1 MSEPESLD
9 THEPLARR
17 LERHWFDRLI
27 MLSDGVFA
35 IAMTLLALEVRP
47 PHEWNGGLLDLVSQ
61 TWRALFGFAL
71 SFMIVA
77 FFWASNRGIVARL
90 KRVDGPYTAL
100 TLLFLCLI
108 CLTPFAAALVA
119 EHGPKR
125 AITFYSF
132 LVASTGASQ
141 ALLWGYAALWRDLV
155 YAEITRRQRW
165 LMFAGFALLPVLFAA
180 SGLAVAASAGGWT
193 IAPLVLVAAV
203 VGRLRRRLIAEG
215 GGAVK
220 SGG

>member
-47 PHEWNGGLLDLVSQ
+47 PREWNGALYDLVSQ
-61 TWRALFGFAL
+61 SWRALFGFGL
-71 SFMIVA
+71 SFMVVG

-119 EHGPKR
+119 EQGPRR

-132 LVASTGASQ
+132 LVAATGVSQ
-141 ALLWGYAALWRDLV
+141 ALLWGYAALVRDLV
-155 YAEITRRQRW
+155 YPEIGRRQRW
-165 LMFAGFALLPVLFAA
+165 LMLAGFALVPVLFAA
-180 SGLAVAASAGGWT
+180 SGLAISASAGGWAV
-193 IAPLVLVAAV
+193 APMVLVAAV
-203 VGRLRRRLIAEG
+203 MGRLRRRLRSHGE
-215 GGAVK
+215 

>member
-47 PHEWNGGLLDLVSQ
+47 PEHWNGEFTDLVVQS
-61 TWRALFGFAL
+61 WRALFGFAL
-71 SFMIVA
+71 SFLVVA
-77 FFWASNRGIVARL
+77 FFWVNNRGIVARL

-100 TLLFLCLI
+100 TLVMLCLI

-119 EHGPKR
+119 EHGPGR
-125 AITFYSF
+125 AMKAYSF
-132 LVASTGASQ
+132 LVAATGAAQ
-141 ALLWGYAALWRDLV
+141 ASLWGYAAIARDLV
-155 YAEITRRQRW
+155 YDEVPRGARW
-165 LMFAGFALLPVLFAA
+165 FMLAGFVLIPVLFCVAGFVFG
-180 SGLAVAASAGGWT
+180 SGAGGWAM
-193 IAPLVLVAAV
+193 APLVLVAV
-203 VGRLRRRLIAEG
+203 VMGRLRRRLMAAPG
-215 GGAVK
+215 
-220 SGG
+220 

>member
-9 THEPLARR
+9 THEPLPRR

-47 PHEWNGGLLDLVSQ
+47 PHEWNGEMLDLLAQS
-61 TWRALFGFAL
+61 WRALFGFAL
-71 SFMIVA
+71 SFVIVA
-77 FFWASNRGIVARL
+77 FFWVSNRGIVARL

-119 EHGPKR
+119 EHGPGR
-125 AITFYSF
+125 AMKFYAV
-132 LVASTGASQ
+132 LVAATGIAQ

-155 YAEITRRQRW
+155 YAEVGRQERW
-165 LMFAGFALLPVLFAA
+165 FMLAGFALVPVLFGV
-180 SGLAVAASAGGWT
+180 SGLVVGSGAGGWM
-193 IAPLVLVAAV
+193 IAPMVLVAGV
-203 VGRLRRRLIAEG
+203 MGRLRRRLAKRAG
-215 GGAVK
+215 
-220 SGG
+220 